1 MSFNPRHAFR
11 MAKWARNP
19 PSARQVKIFLVVI
32 AICVA
37 LWGLEKMFGFPAWL
51 VPDRGGIRF

>member
-19 PSARQVKIFLVVI
+19 PSKQQVRLVLIVLGT
-32 AICVA
+32 CLL
-37 LWGLEKMFGFPAWL
+37 LWGLERLFGFPAWL
-51 VPDRGGIRF
+51 VPDQGRMRF